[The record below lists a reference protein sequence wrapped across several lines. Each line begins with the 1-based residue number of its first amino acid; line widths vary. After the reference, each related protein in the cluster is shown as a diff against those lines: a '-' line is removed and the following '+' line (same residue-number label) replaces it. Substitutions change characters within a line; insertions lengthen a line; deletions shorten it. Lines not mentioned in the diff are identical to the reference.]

1 MERLGKVHEW
11 NDGRGFGF
19 ILPLEGGTE
28 SGRTFF
34 HVRDYRQDGR
44 RPEPGELVK
53 YVAGK
58 QADGRWRATSV
69 KRAATARVKP
79 RPPRQSPI
87 SGFRI
92 PRWLQLSFILAYG
105 LALAKWIQLG
115 KLPLEAGFVVALLCV
130 ATFIAYALDKHAAQG
145 NAWRIPE
152 ANLHLLELAGG
163 WPGALLAQQLLR
175 HKTSKRSYRA
185 VFWVMVALHCGILAC
200 WAHRDILL
208 S

>member
-11 NDGRGFGF
+11 NDERGFGF

-34 HVRDYRQDGR
+34 HIRDYRLDGR

-53 YVAGK
+53 YVASK
-58 QADGRWRATSV
+58 QADGRWRAASV
-69 KRAATARVKP
+69 KRAAAAKAKPGPHRRATASAFRV
-79 RPPRQSPI
+79 
-87 SGFRI
+87 
-92 PRWLQLSFILAYG
+92 PRWLQLSLIPAYG

-115 KLPLEAGFVVALLCV
+115 KLPLEASFVVALLCIT
-130 ATFIAYALDKHAAQG
+130 TFIAYALDKHAAQG

-163 WPGALLAQQLLR
+163 WPGALIAQQLLR
-175 HKTSKRSYRA
+175 HKTSKRSYRIA
-185 VFWVMVALHCGILAC
+185 FWLMVALHVGILAC
-200 WAHRDILL
+200 WAYRDILL